1 MEQKKTK
8 TRRRI
13 DWQQFIITVL
23 GTAIGVAFT
32 FVVNGMIDKRN
43 KEKAQRLT
51 AIMVIHDIDN
61 TIDIFKSW
69 KEKEENGKAL
79 LLYALER
86 KDQVEPIPGDTL
98 LNVLDLLVRKKA
110 EYHFDT
116 SKEQIF
122 NSDADTWQNLDNMK
136 FIDNVQ
142 EIFYER
148 QCFLEMANTLE
159 WFREPIPEEEST
171 QVVINGGWNSEEE
184 YYEKIWAFLRD
195 KLHERRVAYY
205 INVSHARLSTLTEY
219 IDKFTLLNEENKFI
233 MGITDRE
240 MEDYVNSLNN
250 NGIALTKAALPGHW
264 LFVSKDQSTEYDFRS
279 DNSYTFTNEGTS
291 SYTKTPYWSGNYTLR
306 TSYKGTWALQKDSL
320 ILTPDYTT
328 TDVLMDS
335 GGLVVEENGE
345 EALKDWLNSYKE
357 RMLDYYRSH
366 ADQGERLA
374 VKARLDSSKD
384 KMEWS
389 FSDGEV
395 RYLKRK

>member
-1 MEQKKTK
+1 MVEKTIRKK
-8 TRRRI
+8 I
-13 DWQQFIITVL
+13 DWQQFFITVI
-23 GTAIGVAFT
+23 GTAIGVALT
-32 FVVNGMIDKRN
+32 FVVSAMLEQRK
-43 KEKAQRLT
+43 KEQAQRLT

-69 KEKEENGKAL
+69 KEKEEEGKAL
-79 LLYALER
+79 LLYALEH
-86 KDQVEPIPGDTL
+86 KDQKKAIPSDTL
-98 LNVLDLLVRKKA
+98 LNVLDLLVRRKA

-148 QCFLEMANTLE
+148 QRFLEMANTLE
-159 WFREPIPEEEST
+159 WFREPIPEEESM
-171 QVVINGGWNSEEE
+171 QVIINSGWDSQEE

-240 MEDYVNSLNN
+240 LEGYVNSLSN
-250 NGIALTKAALPGHW
+250 NGIALTNADLPGQW
-264 LFVSKDQSTEYDFRS
+264 LFTSKDQRTEYGFRS

-291 SYTKTPYWSGNYTLR
+291 SYVKALYWSGKYTLL
-306 TSYKGTWALQKDSL
+306 TSYKGTWALQRDSL
-320 ILTPDYTT
+320 ILTPDFSTA
-328 TDVLMDS
+328 DVHVDS
-335 GGLVVEENGE
+335 SGLVVEENGE
-345 EALKDWLNSYKE
+345 EKLADWLNSYKE
-357 RMLDYYRSH
+357 RMLDFYRSH
-366 ADQGERLA
+366 ADKGEQPA
-374 VKARLDSSKD
+374 IKVRLDSSKD
-384 KMEWS
+384 KMEWT

-395 RYLKRK
+395 RYLKRKVE